1 MRIVSW
7 NCNGGFR
14 NKYKR
19 IISLE
24 ADVYVIQECEN
35 PEFCNDSAYKEFSK
49 NSIWT
54 GENNSKGLGV
64 FIRTGLDYINNYW
77 PNYGLR
83 NFISVYINHEFNLLG
98 VWACKP
104 YIEEFYVYQNI
115 NNESLDE
122 NTIIIGDLNSNSIW
136 DKQHGRRN
144 HSTVVK
150 ALEDKNLLSAYH
162 YMRHED
168 QGKETEKTFFLYRQ
182 PSRAYHIDYC
192 FLAPKRIV
200 AFDILDKQNWL
211 AYSDHVPIIAEI
223 K

>member
-1 MRIVSW
+1 M
-7 NCNGGFR
+7 
-14 NKYKR
+14 
-19 IISLE
+19 SLK

-35 PEFCNDSAYKEFSK
+35 SEFCNDSAYKEFSK

-64 FIRTGLDYINNYW
+64 FMKTGLEYVNNYW

-83 NFISVYINHEFNLLG
+83 NFISVNINQEFNLLG

-104 YIEEFYVYQNI
+104 YIEEVYVYQNI
-115 NNESLDE
+115 NYESFDE

-144 HSTVVK
+144 HSAVVK
-150 ALEDKNLLSAYH
+150 LLEDKNLYSAYH
-162 YMRHED
+162 YTRNEAHGQEID
-168 QGKETEKTFFLYRQ
+168 KTFFMHRHLDKG
-182 PSRAYHIDYC
+182 YHIDYC
-192 FLAPKRIV
+192 FLRPDRITT
-200 AFDILDKQNWL
+200 FSILDRNCWL
-211 AYSDHVPIIAEI
+211 EYSDHMPIVADI